1 LQVRRH
7 GGAAPAV
14 RVEVS
19 KSKVSDFYKQ
29 KEHQPLI
36 TPYTEEDATSKSLKF
51 YIETYGCQM
60 NLSDSEIVRSIL
72 QDAGHQSCTTLEDAD
87 VVLTN
92 TCAVRENAES
102 KVWHRL
108 KYFQS
113 LRMKNRVKGDKGYTP
128 IVGVLGCMAERLKE
142 KLLLED
148 SVDFVCGP
156 DAYRDMPSLVDNIV
170 SAGQKQANTLL
181 SFDETYADISPVRE
195 VDQAHAFVSIM
206 RGCNNM
212 CSFCIVPFTRGRE
225 RSRPMASIL
234 SEVRSLS
241 DSGVKEVVLLGQN
254 VNGYHDTSEE
264 SAALFPASSY
274 QAAAGFTNL
283 YRSRK
288 RDLPGARFA
297 DLLHAIADI
306 NPDMRVRFTSPHP
319 KDFPAE
325 ALAAIAARRNI
336 CGSVHLPAQSGSSSV
351 LARMRRGYTR
361 EAYLQLVAQIR
372 ETIPG
377 VSISTDLIAGFCDE
391 TEEEHQDTLALLRE
405 VRFDQAF
412 MYAYSLRDRTHAAHT
427 MSDNVPEEVKKRRLQ
442 EIIDTYRDALIQK
455 NFEEEDGQLRLVLV
469 EGPANRSSPERPV
482 YTGRT
487 EGNKRVL
494 FPGSD
499 LVPASALRGLLGV
512 AAPIFQATAALT
524 EEARLSM
531 LTKGLFAPPSLQ
543 PVPGEAASDEL
554 AAGMRQIEGYTR
566 MEDLVGQYVAVR
578 VLKANTTTLRG
589 VALGLSGIDDF
600 VELQQTLAVR

>member
-1 LQVRRH
+1 M
-7 GGAAPAV
+7 
-14 RVEVS
+14 
-19 KSKVSDFYKQ
+19 
-29 KEHQPLI
+29 
-36 TPYTEEDATSKSLKF
+36 EEDSSPKSLKF

-72 QDAGHQSCTTLEDAD
+72 IEAGHKACTDLDEAD

-102 KVWHRL
+102 KVWNRL
-108 KYFQS
+108 KFFQS
-113 LRMKNRVKGDKGYTP
+113 MRMKNRVKGDKGYTP

-156 DAYRDMPSLVDNIV
+156 DAYRDMPALVDNIV

-225 RSRPMASIL
+225 RSRPMASVL
-234 SEVRSLS
+234 AEVRALS

-264 SAALFPASSY
+264 SAALFPASAY
-274 QAAAGFTNL
+274 QAAAGFSNL
-283 YRSRK
+283 YKSRK

-297 DLLHAIADI
+297 DLLLAIADI

-319 KDFPAE
+319 KDFPTE

-336 CGSVHLPAQSGSSSV
+336 CSSVHLPAQSGSSSA
-351 LARMRRGYTR
+351 LQRMRRGYSR

-372 ETIPG
+372 EMIPG

-391 TEEEHQDTLALLRE
+391 TEEEHQDTLSLLRE

-427 MSDNVPEEVKKRRLQ
+427 MTDNVPEEVKKRRLQ
-442 EIIDTYRDALIQK
+442 EIIDVYRDTLIRK
-455 NFEEEDGQLRLVLV
+455 NAEEEAGRLSLVLV
-469 EGPANRSSPERPV
+469 EGPATRSSPEQPV

-494 FPGSD
+494 FPGCD
-499 LVPASALRGLLGV
+499 LVPASAVRGLLG
-512 AAPIFQATAALT
+512 AGAPVFQPVGAIS

-531 LTKGLFAPPSLQ
+531 LSKGLFRS
-543 PVPGEAASDEL
+543 EAGAAQEEL
-554 AAGMRQIEGYTR
+554 ASRMRQSEGYTR
-566 MEDLVGQYVAVR
+566 MEDMTGRYVAVR
-578 VLKANTTTLRG
+578 VLKADTTTLRG
-589 VALGLSGIDDF
+589 VALGLSSIDAFADLEKEF
-600 VELQQTLAVR
+600 NALC